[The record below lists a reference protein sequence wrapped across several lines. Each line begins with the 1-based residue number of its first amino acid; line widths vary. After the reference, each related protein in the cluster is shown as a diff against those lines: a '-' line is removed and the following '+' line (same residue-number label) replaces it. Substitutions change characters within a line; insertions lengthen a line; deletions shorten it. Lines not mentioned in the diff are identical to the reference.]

1 MTDGQNKALM
11 QNCKGFLHPAV
22 FEGFGIPPLEALSLG
37 APIALARASCLPELY
52 GDTARY
58 FDPYDY
64 DVDLDALFAKPA
76 APPDKVLARYSWEK
90 TARFWLDEIKKC
102 AEA

>member
-1 MTDGQNKALM
+1 MA
-11 QNCKGFLHPAV
+11 
-22 FEGFGIPPLEALSLG
+22 IPPATL
-37 APIALARASCLPELY
+37 
-52 GDTARY
+52 T
-58 FDPYDY
+58 PYDY

-76 APPDKVLARYSWEK
+76 APPDKVLAKYSWEK

>member
-1 MTDGQNKALM
+1 M
-11 QNCKGFLHPAV
+11 
-22 FEGFGIPPLEALSLG
+22 LSLFCFF
-37 APIALARASCLPELY
+37 RFRNCL
-52 GDTARY
+52 TARY

-76 APPDKVLARYSWEK
+76 APPDKVLAKYSWEK

>member
-1 MTDGQNKALM
+1 MGYAA
-11 QNCKGFLHPAV
+11 G
-22 FEGFGIPPLEALSLG
+22 
-37 APIALARASCLPELY
+37 
-52 GDTARY
+52 ARY

-64 DVDLDALFAKPA
+64 DVDLDALFAKPVT
-76 APPDKVLARYSWEK
+76 PPDKVLAKYSWEK